1 MYREP
6 AQRPTE
12 GETSRASKPTE
23 RLAIARGAGPTAAL
37 GVVCVAVSALV
48 YVMTSPNTAA
58 AIILGLLTLFAL
70 VVTRVLLRPRVVEI
84 DYAEGRIRCHPR
96 ERPFHV
102 LSHAR
107 AQPTAGDWYLLLA
120 PLEGEEVLLAQGSA
134 SDVDEAANA
143 INVALAGEYESVRV
157 MPDGLARAMKALD
170 RGFPLSGLSK
180 LTEVERQK
188 RVDAFLREL
197 PVTELEVHNVIDGL
211 LHVAATSHG
220 VPVTFVYSVRKDRI
234 EVAATAKSPHGHIEL
249 VRRGEPDI
257 GNGWVPVAQ
266 GVLVNGETNRAA
278 VESFPRTLRER
289 IVSEVVRLRLRSLHI
304 GPEETRAVSQDGL
317 RDLRDPHA
325 RVTGMLAL
333 VIEIA
338 QGLA

>member
-1 MYREP
+1 MYREAAERP
-6 AQRPTE
+6 AEE
-12 GETSRASKPTE
+12 GTTRASKPTE
-23 RLAIARGAGPTAAL
+23 RLAIARSAGLTAAL
-37 GVVCVAVSALV
+37 GVVCVFVSALV
-48 YVMTSPNTAA
+48 YATSSPKVAA
-58 AIILGLLTLFAL
+58 AVILGLWTFFAI

-84 DYAEGRIRCHPR
+84 DYAAGRVRCHPR
-96 ERPFHV
+96 ERSFHV

-107 AQPTAGDWYLLLA
+107 AQPTAGDWYLLLVPFA
-120 PLEGEEVLLAQGSA
+120 GEDVLLAQGSA

-143 INVALAGEYESVRV
+143 INVALAGEYESVRD

-180 LTEVERQK
+180 LTEAERQK
-188 RVDAFLREL
+188 RIDAFLREL
-197 PVTELEVHNVIDGL
+197 PVTELEVHDVIDGL
-211 LHVAATSHG
+211 LHAAATSHG

-249 VRRGEPDI
+249 LRRGEPDL

-304 GPEETRAVSQDGL
+304 GPAETRAVSHDGL

-333 VIEIA
+333 VVEIA